1 MLSSTLIP
9 LVFLLFTAVVHAQ
22 TYVVYLTSNDP
33 NNPFANIVPVY
44 TGIPA
49 DSVLLS
55 DFTISFNQEVDFGGS
70 APTTGKVTFNTL
82 QVVKPIDFNTPPF
95 LVKMAS
101 GKLWTGITLGIYQVS
116 GTAATPVMQYR
127 LGEVAISGISTNS
140 PTGNGL
146 IEVVSFEYAEVI
158 EIYHGTT
165 ASGAAAS
172 TSGGWDSTTNTQ
184 TPAGQSYFS
193 NATSK
198 LSRKRHLPSSS
209 AAE

>member
-1 MLSSTLIP
+1 MP
-9 LVFLLFTAVVHAQ
+9 LRPVK
-22 TYVVYLTSNDP
+22 YLTSLIEFCFLP
-33 NNPFANIVPVY
+33 Q
-44 TGIPA
+44 
-49 DSVLLS
+49 LS

-116 GTAATPVMQYR
+116 GTAGVSPFLQGSRLPVNLHLHPYSSLLKATPVMQYR

-146 IEVVSFEYAEVI
+146 IEVVSFEVEFFCSRLKRI
-158 EIYHGTT
+158 EITYLPHSSTKIVRRGYRNLPRYH
-165 ASGAAAS
+165 
-172 TSGGWDSTTNTQ
+172 
-184 TPAGQSYFS
+184 
-193 NATSK
+193 
-198 LSRKRHLPSSS
+198 R
-209 AAE
+209 EC